1 MRNGINYG
9 ETHAMVTD
17 ISSGKAPL
25 CHPIDIHFQAS
36 STEGW
41 PLIVMEL
48 WDRSL
53 QEVKGFSGI
62 GSAWLPSRPGKH
74 VIPIHL
80 WRPVSSGFDR
90 LHGM

>member
-1 MRNGINYG
+1 
-9 ETHAMVTD
+9 MVTD

-25 CHPIDIHFQAS
+25 CHPIDVHFQAS

-80 WRPVSSGFDR
+80 WRPVSSGLDR
-90 LHGM
+90 LQGV